1 MSGLA
6 ILEVIIGLGFLYL
19 QLSLVCSALNE
30 LLSTVLS
37 WRARML
43 AEGLRGLLA
52 DPVLRERF
60 YAHPLITSLSRSSKA
75 AGGVRRYRAPEQD
88 PALAHP
94 TYIPA
99 RLFSLVV
106 LDIVV
111 PAGQQGD
118 ENGSAS
124 AGVQSLGDV
133 RRALLRLP
141 NTYDEL
147 RRALLPLIDSAGGR
161 LDQARENVERW
172 YNDAMDR
179 VGSWYRRRVQQ
190 ALLLLALLV
199 TVAVNADSIALVRSL
214 WRDPAIRAAVV
225 ASADEYV
232 TEQAAIGEQNAAL
245 DVIVEELAM
254 LNLPLGWRW
263 ETIPV
268 SPMDWSTKIAG
279 LLFTAFAVSLGAPF
293 WYDLLNRLV
302 QWRGVGKT

>member
-37 WRARML
+37 WRARTL

-52 DPVLRERF
+52 DPELRQRF
-60 YAHPLITSLSRSSKA
+60 YAHPLITSLSRSRKTTV
-75 AGGVRRYRAPEQD
+75 GVGRYRAPEQD
-88 PALAHP
+88 PEIAHP

-111 PAGQQGD
+111 PAGQPAD
-118 ENGSAS
+118 ENSSAA

-141 NTYDEL
+141 ETYADL

-179 VGSWYRRRVQQ
+179 VGSCCCSASSGNCLPVVSEGWSS
-190 ALLLLALLV
+190 LFPCPP
-199 TVAVNADSIALVRSL
+199 DSLSIFCLS
-214 WRDPAIRAAVV
+214 
-225 ASADEYV
+225 S
-232 TEQAAIGEQNAAL
+232 G
-245 DVIVEELAM
+245 
-254 LNLPLGWRW
+254 
-263 ETIPV
+263 
-268 SPMDWSTKIAG
+268 
-279 LLFTAFAVSLGAPF
+279 
-293 WYDLLNRLV
+293 
-302 QWRGVGKT
+302 